1 MSLLVVALLGLSLAA
16 CSDDD
21 LSTNQYAKGLQ
32 LNVYGPNPV
41 MRGGVLRFIG
51 TNLEQISQVI
61 IPGCDPITNFE
72 VVKSGNPSE
81 IRVTVPKD
89 GPEVGYVKLIA
100 SNGTELTT
108 KTQLEFEEPI
118 IFEKFSPAAVMPG
131 DELTIEG
138 DYLNLVQMV
147 CFNDD
152 VWVSADDFVSHDRY
166 KLVVVVPEEAQTG
179 VVGLYTMDLTKIE
192 NPAAETGYNIIE
204 SEEILEVGTPSIS
217 KFASSKGSAD
227 PMGTITAKAG
237 ETITITGSS
246 FNLASAIEV
255 VGEQNTVEST
265 DITVSEDGKTITFT
279 LPADAPDGQLN
290 IICKSGVEVPVGTI
304 TTVAPT
310 DLKAEPSPVKNG
322 AQITISGNDLDL
334 ISEINFP
341 NVADAV
347 AFEMTDGKIVA
358 TVPET
363 AQEGDITLRMT
374 NGKEVTVAYTLVK
387 PVVTAYNANPVN
399 AGAVLT
405 ITGTD
410 LDLVQ
415 SITFG
420 EAVNDADKFE
430 ATETS
435 INVTVPMAAT
445 AGKPVLNLKN
455 GATVEAL
462 DLAIEEATFCYAT
475 TLPTE
480 EDEIK
485 AGNSMTITVANGD
498 VLTAVQMNGEAC
510 QFILTGE
517 NNDQL
522 IIGVPATATKNS
534 TLLLISSNG
543 EISYNIAV
551 IPATSVKKTLFSGLK
566 ELTWNDGGRV
576 LLPAEKFDGVP
587 AGAELT
593 FSYSQ
598 VQDQWGAAQMNYGDW
613 SGIDFIQD
621 GEYAVTF
628 NQTLVP
634 TDIYGW
640 FSDGILNRETTVI
653 LTQDILDNIQAKK
666 ANCED
671 QTNVGII
678 IQGQN
683 FIMSNVTLS
692 YENSLETT
700 IWTGNVD
707 LGVWG
712 VNWTFGENTASTGE
726 SKTAFVDLGV
736 KAGQILRIYG
746 TPSSDWWQVQL
757 FDGHWGAMNSL
768 GDTFGN
774 GNNVNS
780 GICDLANGCIEINIT
795 EEMANLLTTYIDWGY
810 CLIIQGEN
818 FVVTKITVE

>member
-1 MSLLVVALLGLSLAA
+1 M
-16 CSDDD
+16 
-21 LSTNQYAKGLQ
+21 
-32 LNVYGPNPV
+32 
-41 MRGGVLRFIG
+41 
-51 TNLEQISQVI
+51 
-61 IPGCDPITNFE
+61 
-72 VVKSGNPSE
+72 
-81 IRVTVPKD
+81 
-89 GPEVGYVKLIA
+89 
-100 SNGTELTT
+100 
-108 KTQLEFEEPI
+108 
-118 IFEKFSPAAVMPG
+118 
-131 DELTIEG
+131 
-138 DYLNLVQMV
+138 
-147 CFNDD
+147 
-152 VWVSADDFVSHDRY
+152 
-166 KLVVVVPEEAQTG
+166 
-179 VVGLYTMDLTKIE
+179 
-192 NPAAETGYNIIE
+192 
-204 SEEILEVGTPSIS
+204 
-217 KFASSKGSAD
+217 
-227 PMGTITAKAG
+227 
-237 ETITITGSS
+237 
-246 FNLASAIEV
+246 
-255 VGEQNTVEST
+255 
-265 DITVSEDGKTITFT
+265 
-279 LPADAPDGQLN
+279 
-290 IICKSGVEVPVGTI
+290 
-304 TTVAPT
+304 
-310 DLKAEPSPVKNG
+310 
-322 AQITISGNDLDL
+322 
-334 ISEINFP
+334 
-341 NVADAV
+341 ADAV

-358 TVPET
+358 TVPEA

-399 AGAVLT
+399 AGAVLS

-455 GATVEAL
+455 GTTVEAL

-576 LLPAEKFDGVP
+576 LLPAEKFEGVP

-666 ANCED
+666 GNCED

-692 YENSLETT
+692 YQLPTETT
-700 IWTGNVD
+700 IWEGNED
-707 LGVWG
+707 MG
-712 VNWTFGENTASTGE
+712 NWSNQP
-726 SKTAFVDLGV
+726 FVGSDGGAEFTDNGV
-736 KAGQILRIYG
+736 KAGQTLRFYG
-746 TPSSDWWQVQL
+746 TATDTNDWNLQI
-757 FDGHWGAMNSL
+757 FEGHWGPMYADFSAGNAAEELAANKCLAVTVTQAMIDAATTA
-768 GDTFGN
+768 GGW
-774 GNNVNS
+774 G
-780 GICDLANGCIEINIT
+780 GI
-795 EEMANLLTTYIDWGY
+795 
-810 CLIIQGEN
+810 
-818 FVVTKITVE
+818 FVVQGKNFILTKVTVE